1 MFKYTLLSGSHSNIN
16 LQNYIDI
23 NVRSSQF
30 NPLQFFVTHSE
41 VAGLGLVDLKKSA
54 CFSHSWATPYKDK
67 MRERGQAL
75 SHQTKG
81 VPTGGS
87 HYHPRLSHAKTCCL
101 LFQQ

>member
-54 CFSHSWATPYKDK
+54 CFSHSWATPVFVMKAATSPQD
-67 MRERGQAL
+67 RTLAALCGQQLQKRRQAPHNTDL
-75 SHQTKG
+75 
-81 VPTGGS
+81 
-87 HYHPRLSHAKTCCL
+87 R
-101 LFQQ
+101 